1 MEAVENII
9 ETPAAQ
15 RGKLLKILGIT
26 FGIAV
31 TIGGMIGLGIL
42 RTPGAVAGQ
51 LGNVWLILGI
61 WVLGGVYAIL
71 GTIAVAELSTSLP
84 TAGGWYVYARRAFGD
99 YGGFVVGWSDWLSSC
114 ATIAFVAITIGEYLP
129 KLFPTLSGGINAIAL
144 TTLLIFGLLNWLGL
158 RVGSRIQEVTSFAK
172 AIAFLLLIAACFVYG
187 GQTPAAGAEPAAT
200 LKRAGRIRR
209 DVCRRDA
216 RAASHYLHL

>member
-15 RGKLLKILGIT
+15 RGKLLKILGVT

-51 LGNVWLILGI
+51 LGSLWLILGI
-61 WVLGGVYAIL
+61 WILGGLYAIL

-84 TAGGWYVYARRAFGD
+84 MAGGWYVYARRAFGD

-114 ATIAFVAITIGEYLP
+114 AMIAFVAITIGEYLP
-129 KLFPTLSGGINAIAL
+129 KLFPAYFRRHQYHRFDGAFDLRTFKLARFARRQPYSGSDQFCQSL
-144 TTLLIFGLLNWLGL
+144 CFFDPDRRLFYLRRTTRCQCGTNGFD
-158 RVGSRIQEVTSFAK
+158 
-172 AIAFLLLIAACFVYG
+172 Y
-187 GQTPAAGAEPAAT
+187 
-200 LKRAGRIRR
+200 
-209 DVCRRDA
+209 
-216 RAASHYLHL
+216 

>member
-15 RGKLLKILGIT
+15 RGKLLKILGVT

-51 LGNVWLILGI
+51 LGGFCLILAVWI
-61 WVLGGVYAIL
+61 LGGLYAIL

-84 TAGGWYVYARRAFGD
+84 TAGGWYVSVRRAFGD
-99 YGGFVVGWSDWLSSC
+99 YGGFVAGWSDWLSAC
-114 ATIAFVAITIGEYLP
+114 GVFVFVAITIGE
-129 KLFPTLSGGINAIAL
+129 
-144 TTLLIFGLLNWLGL
+144 
-158 RVGSRIQEVTSFAK
+158 
-172 AIAFLLLIAACFVYG
+172 
-187 GQTPAAGAEPAAT
+187 
-200 LKRAGRIRR
+200 
-209 DVCRRDA
+209 
-216 RAASHYLHL
+216 